1 MSDSNCCVLI
11 HIQVS
16 QEIGKVVWYS
26 HSFKNFPQFAII
38 HTVKRFSITSGTEE
52 DVSWITALS

>member
-1 MSDSNCCVLI
+1 MSGSKCWVLI

-26 HSFKNFPQFAII
+26 HFFKNFPQFAII
-38 HTVKRFSITSGTEE
+38 HTVKRSSIVSEME
-52 DVSWITALS
+52 VDVSWITALS